1 MARDLCYCCG
11 KEIKLDVTLIFKIAG
26 IGTLVSVIHQ
36 ILSRYGREEQATLTA
51 VSGVILVLFLLVD
64 EMSELFNTVRDLFG
78 L

>member
-1 MARDLCYCCG
+1 M
-11 KEIKLDVTLIFKIAG
+11 DVTLILKIAG

-36 ILSRYGREEQATLTA
+36 ILSKYGREEQATLVA
-51 VSGVILVLFLLVD
+51 VAGVVIVLFFLVE

>member
-1 MARDLCYCCG
+1 M
-11 KEIKLDVTLIFKIAG
+11 DVTLILKIAG

-36 ILSRYGREEQATLTA
+36 ILSRYGREEQATLVA

>member
-1 MARDLCYCCG
+1 M
-11 KEIKLDVTLIFKIAG
+11 DVTLILKIAG

-36 ILSRYGREEQATLTA
+36 ILSRYGREEQATLVA
-51 VSGVILVLFLLVD
+51 VSGVVLVLFLLVE

>member
-1 MARDLCYCCG
+1 MYYYFG
-11 KEIKLDVTLIFKIAG
+11 EEIKLDVTLILKIAG

-36 ILSRYGREEQATLTA
+36 ILSRYGREEQATLVA

>member
-1 MARDLCYCCG
+1 M
-11 KEIKLDVTLIFKIAG
+11 DVSLILKIAG

-36 ILSRYGREEQATLTA
+36 ILSRYGREEQATLVA
-51 VSGVILVLFLLVD
+51 VSGVVLVLFLLVG

>member
-1 MARDLCYCCG
+1 MYYYFG
-11 KEIKLDVTLIFKIAG
+11 KEIKLDVTLILKIAG

-36 ILSRYGREEQATLTA
+36 ILSRYGREEQATLVA

>member
-1 MARDLCYCCG
+1 M
-11 KEIKLDVTLIFKIAG
+11 DVTLILKIAG

-36 ILSRYGREEQATLTA
+36 ILSKYGREEQATLVA
-51 VSGVILVLFLLVD
+51 VAGVVLVLFFLVE